1 MQSPGCDR
9 SRLVGSARKSAPN
22 YPEINDA
29 TATLGDAKMF
39 STTKIVLSTALVVS
53 TTFTASAATK
63 PRPTHVHGPAM
74 YDIVPDFSAPSR
86 TRARDYITDPIIV
99 PERNLHRTAG

>member
-1 MQSPGCDR
+1 
-9 SRLVGSARKSAPN
+9 
-22 YPEINDA
+22 
-29 TATLGDAKMF
+29 MF
-39 STTKIVLSTALVVS
+39 NTTKIVLSAALVVS

-74 YDIVPDFSAPSR
+74 YDIAPGLSVPSR
-86 TRARDYITDPIIV
+86 THVRDYITDPIMV